1 MKKIGIIIL
10 VLTFKNK
17 KETLKTYFQLYQ
29 DKQVFSIIATTRK
42 RRKPEWKGVFSL
54 GYDSD
59 IENINKVIG
68 HVKVSH
74 RSGFSLRLAK
84 DNALDTFRKGG
95 ANLILGATEQNKI
108 AY

>member
-17 KETLKTYFQLYQ
+17 KETLKTYFQLT
-29 DKQVFSIIATTRK
+29 KINRFLVLLLTRK

-95 ANLILGATEQNKI
+95 ANLILGATEQ
-108 AY
+108 

>member
-74 RSGFSLRLAK
+74 RSFKLKRPFHSGLPFFL
-84 DNALDTFRKGG
+84 
-95 ANLILGATEQNKI
+95 
-108 AY
+108 